1 VKSQVL
7 FNFHRAAC
15 LEEETPIMVEGYF
28 CLKVHQAGFPS
39 VVPLMG
45 TALSPATEAL
55 LLERFRR
62 VIVMLD
68 GDASGR

>member
-1 VKSQVL
+1 
-7 FNFHRAAC
+7 
-15 LEEETPIMVEGYF
+15 MVEGYF